1 MRPIVCATRGGE
13 ASRRT
18 QERAITLARERGAD
32 LIFLCVVNPD
42 FAEPTNERLQEALQ
56 DELKR
61 LGHSLL
67 CIAQARSRK
76 KDVKAKTAIRCGKVR
91 QEIEAYLK
99 EVQADTL
106 ILGAPATES
115 SMHAF
120 GDEAINKF
128 AEEIRQSTDVE
139 VIIVK

>member
-1 MRPIVCATRGGE
+1 MQPIVCATRGGE

-18 QERAITLARERGAD
+18 QGQAIALAKERGAD

-42 FAEPTNERLQEALQ
+42 FAEPTNERLQDALQ
-56 DELKR
+56 DELQR
-61 LGHSLL
+61 LGRSLL
-67 CIAQARSRK
+67 CIAQARARK
-76 KDVKAKTAIRCGKVR
+76 KEVKAQTTTRCGKVR

-99 EVQADTL
+99 EVQAGTL
-106 ILGAPATES
+106 VLGAPALES
-115 SMHAF
+115 PMHAF

-139 VIIVK
+139 VIIVR